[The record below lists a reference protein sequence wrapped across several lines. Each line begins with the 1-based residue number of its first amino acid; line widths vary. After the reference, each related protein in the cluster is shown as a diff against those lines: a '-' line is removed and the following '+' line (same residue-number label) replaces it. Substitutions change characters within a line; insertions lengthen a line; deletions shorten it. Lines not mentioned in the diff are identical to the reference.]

1 MPRLWRLYGSLSR
14 PRPRSPC
21 SAAPAADRA
30 APAPCSTRPTGNPGH
45 AVSVLSMGQ
54 WSLRD
59 WIAELVRQA
68 GPLTAPPDI
77 VLCTWTAGAAR
88 RRRPPPSLCRR
99 DPDPLVDRP
108 ESPHPAPR
116 RLDRSRCPGR
126 PRSDPRVQHPREVC
140 RAQCPGRS
148 HHWQIAHTGSANLN
162 TNARMEHYRAADSPR
177 EHEMLKG
184 MADVL
189 FELQSP
195 DHIDRPRR
203 AQTRV
208 GRQIRRAGSADL

>member
-1 MPRLWRLYGSLSR
+1 MEAVWIAEPT
-14 PRPRSPC
+14 
-21 SAAPAADRA
+21 PAAVAVLRRTGRGPRRA
-30 APAPCSTRPTGNPGH
+30 RAVLDAADWKPGH

-77 VLCTWTAGAAR
+77 VLCTWTAGARDAADLR
-88 RRRPPPSLCRR
+88 RALPAETRIRWLIDRSLRTR
-99 DPDPLVDRP
+99 
-108 ESPHPAPR
+108 HPAVWTA
-116 RLDRSRCPGR
+116 LVAQEGR
-126 PRSDPRVQHPREVC
+126 EAIRVCNTHAKFAALSVPAVD
-140 RAQCPGRS
+140 